1 MVRRAYMKGR
11 ELFSALRSDGAI
23 GRGRRELERANNFNR
38 LQEALDA
45 GRSGQPGGIAPED
58 FSLRDLAESLIVNRS
73 DGQPVGAQFIQDYFA
88 GQGEYLQE
96 AMGAVDT
103 TAFVGVQ
110 GQILIN
116 RLLQSYEQEEFVL
129 SRLIGSTPTVLN
141 GERIPGVARPGD
153 PGEDV
158 SLVKEGE
165 PFKHLGFGEEYI
177 QTPATDK
184 HGFII
189 PVTREAVFFDRTG
202 MVLQRAAL
210 AGEVLGLSKEKRL
223 LGVLIGATN
232 TYQEKRK
239 GDVAPVSL
247 KTYYAA
253 DDDSPRWTN
262 HFDGNGLVDG
272 TNIDYAEQQFANVI
286 DPNTGEPIVVGG
298 RYILAPRAKLMTIQ
312 QILTASQQY
321 RLTVPGAAQAPG
333 LGGTTNWPGM
343 FTVGDNILKG
353 MGITFGV
360 SQQLQAQLVAQL
372 GLTPS
377 TATGYWFYGNLQ
389 KAFAYMENWPITVV
403 QAPVNS
409 EAEFNQDVPFRFK
422 ASERGVAAILDPRY
436 IQRHRLLS
444 TSSSSG
450 Q

>member
-1 MVRRAYMKGR
+1 MRGQELYRA
-11 ELFSALRSDGAI
+11 LAADGVI
-23 GRGRRELERANNFNR
+23 GRGRMEHVKQSPNFLK
-38 LQEALDA
+38 LQEAMDA
-45 GRSGQPGGIAPED
+45 GRAGTPGGVMPDE
-58 FSLRDLAESLIVNRS
+58 FSLRDLAESLIVNKS
-73 DGQPVGAQFIQDYFA
+73 DGQPVGATFIQNYFGPNA
-88 GQGEYLQE
+88 EYLQE
-96 AMGAVDT
+96 AMGAVDS

-116 RLLQSYEQEEFVL
+116 RLLQSYEQEEYVL
-129 SRLIGSTPTVLN
+129 SRLITPTPTQLN
-141 GERIPGVARPGD
+141 GERIPGIARPGD

-165 PFKHLGFGEEYI
+165 PFKHLGFGEEYV

-202 MVLQRAAL
+202 IVLQRAAL

-223 LGVLIGATN
+223 LGVVIGADN
-232 TYQEKRK
+232 TYVEKRK
-239 GDVAPVSL
+239 GDLAPVSL

-253 DDDSPRWTN
+253 DDNARWTN

-272 TNIDYAEQQFANVI
+272 TNIDYAEQQFANVV
-286 DPNTGEPIVVGG
+286 DPNTGEPIAVGG
-298 RYILAPRAKLMTIQ
+298 RFVLAPRGKLMTIQ

-360 SQQLQAQLVAQL
+360 SQQLRAQLVSRL
-372 GLTPS
+372 GLA
-377 TATGYWFYGNLQ
+377 ATDANNYWFYGNLQ

-403 QAPVNS
+403 QAPQNS
-409 EAEFNQDVPFRFK
+409 EAEFNQDIPFRFK
-422 ASERGVAAILDPRY
+422 ASERGVAAIMDPRF
-436 IQRHRLLS
+436 IQRHRLIS